1 MTNVVAGEALLSLI
15 IKWLTLLKVKIQH
28 SRTLLSLGG
37 FNSVSVLP
45 CSFIYSIYYNIPN
58 ILWLG
63 LLIFIVAISMLHK
76 LIDLPVTLGRFSLK
90 SYL

>member
-45 CSFIYSIYYNIPN
+45 CSFIYYNIPN